1 MILSQIGLKHKWM
14 GGLFNLKFGL
24 IVPSSNTIIETEF
37 RKVLPDSF
45 MLHSSRVSCKV
56 ATLSILQKMEKDTIN
71 EAIKLADAEVDI
83 IIYGCT
89 AGSLFRGPSHY
100 LEIEKNIEGT
110 TGIPTITTAGAVVDA
125 LRFLD
130 IHKVCVATPYIDE
143 VNKAE
148 IEFLT
153 KSGFEVI
160 ELKSLYVPDGVAMSR
175 LNPEEIFNHVK
186 SLRYDL
192 SDGIFISCTNLPTI
206 SNIAQLEDELKM
218 PIISSN
224 TSTIWKALRKM
235 GSTLRITGYGKL
247 LEA

>member
-1 MILSQIGLKHKWM
+1 M
-14 GGLFNLKFGL
+14 KFGL
-24 IVPSSNTIIETEF
+24 IVPSSNTVIETEF

-45 MLHSSRVSCKV
+45 LLHSSRVRCKV
-56 ATLSILQKMEKDTIN
+56 ATLSILQKMEKETIN

-89 AGSLFRGPSHY
+89 AGSLFRGPSHH
-100 LEIEKNIEGT
+100 LEIEKEIEDT

-148 IEFLT
+148 TEFLMNN
-153 KSGFEVI
+153 GFNVI
-160 ELKSLYVPDGVAMSR
+160 ELKSLYVPDGVVMSQ
-175 LNPEEIFNHVK
+175 LNPDEIYNHVK

-206 SNIAQLEDELKM
+206 SNLEQLEEELKV

-224 TSTIWKALRKM
+224 TSTIWKALKKM
-235 GSTLRITGYGKL
+235 GTTLRITGYGKL
-247 LEA
+247 LEV